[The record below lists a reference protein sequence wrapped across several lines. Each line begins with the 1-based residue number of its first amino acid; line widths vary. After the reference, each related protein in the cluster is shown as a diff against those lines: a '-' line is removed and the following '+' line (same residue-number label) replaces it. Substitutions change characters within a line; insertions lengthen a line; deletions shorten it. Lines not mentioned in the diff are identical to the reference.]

1 MKRSESLIAAR
12 IFFLERELERMS
24 SVADSVEGELRAKP
38 MDAATVRR
46 LAALYVLAD
55 ETWERIQAL
64 RVRLSGGPSIIYVDR
79 RRAEPDAQAW
89 RQALV

>member
-1 MKRSESLIAAR
+1 MNRSESLIAAR
-12 IFFLERELERMS
+12 IYFLERELERMGCA
-24 SVADSVEGELRAKP
+24 ADNTEDELRAKP

-46 LAALYVLAD
+46 LEALYALAD

-64 RVRLSGGPSIIYVDR
+64 RVRLSGGPSVIYFNR
-79 RRAEPDAQAW
+79 RLAEPGAKAW